1 LYSEHVKSSSTQQ
14 EGKGAR
20 GVAWWSSTCLQCSRP
35 RVPSSHTHAHTQVC
49 ASTHRGK
56 TDDPI
61 LKWANWMLWL
71 TPVILATQEE
81 EIRRISVQSQP

>member
-1 LYSEHVKSSSTQQ
+1 LVIQYLLTVLKAPGSILT
-14 EGKGAR
+14 
-20 GVAWWSSTCLQCSRP
+20 
-35 RVPSSHTHAHTQVC
+35 HTRTHTQVC